1 MRSGAHR
8 VAVDERGSASVL
20 AVVLVGALSVA
31 AVLVAAVGA
40 VVADQRRV
48 ASAAD
53 LAARAGAAA
62 GAGGGAGGA
71 GGGGGAPRH
80 PAPRAAVGRRNAA
93 RLTSCVVTGQVVTV
107 RTARQTRPLLGRRL
121 TVRSAARAGPVDVP
135 P

>member
-1 MRSGAHR
+1 MRSGARR

-53 LAARAGAAA
+53 LAALAGAAA
-62 GAGGGAGGA
+62 VQSGRDGCASAGAVA
-71 GGGGGAPRH
+71 H
-80 PAPRAAVGRRNAA
+80 RNAA
-93 RLTSCVVTGQVVTV
+93 RLASCVVTGQVVLV
-107 RTARQTRPLLGRRL
+107 RTHAADTAPLLGRRL
-121 TVRSAARAGPVDVP
+121 TVRSAARAGPVDVAP
-135 P
+135 

>member
-40 VVADQRRV
+40 VVADPRRV

-53 LAARAGAAA
+53 LAALAGAAA
-62 GAGGGAGGA
+62 VQSGRDGCASAGAVA
-71 GGGGGAPRH
+71 
-80 PAPRAAVGRRNAA
+80 RRNAA
-93 RLTSCVVTGQVVTV
+93 RLASCVVTGSVVTV
-107 RTARQTRPLLGRRL
+107 RTTRETRPLLGRRL

>member
-1 MRSGAHR
+1 MRSVAHP
-8 VAVDERGSASVL
+8 AAADQRGSASVL

-53 LAARAGAAA
+53 LAALAGAAA
-62 GAGGGAGGA
+62 VQSGGDGCASA
-71 GGGGGAPRH
+71 
-80 PAPRAAVGRRNAA
+80 AAVARRNAA
-93 RLTSCVVTGQVVTV
+93 RLASCAVVGSAVTV
-107 RTARQTRPLLGRRL
+107 RTSRETRPLLGTRL
-121 TVRSAARAGPVDVP
+121 TVRSAARAGPVDSPSP

>member
-1 MRSGAHR
+1 MRSDGHR
-8 VAVDERGSASVL
+8 VADDERGSASVL

-53 LAARAGAAA
+53 LAALAGAAA
-62 GAGGGAGGA
+62 VQSGRDGCASAGAVA
-71 GGGGGAPRH
+71 
-80 PAPRAAVGRRNAA
+80 RRNEA
-93 RLTSCVVTGQVVTV
+93 RLASCVVTGPVVTV
-107 RTARQTRPLLGRRL
+107 RTARDTRPLLGRRL